1 MGINRGDVIEL
12 KLDDLANGGDSIGRY
27 QGLAVFVPGGV
38 PGELVRARILAKK
51 RNYARGELLE
61 IIKRADSRIE
71 PECSVFEDCG
81 GCQLQHIEYET
92 QLEYKQKMVQ
102 DLLERV
108 AKLKGIKVKP
118 TLPAEYP
125 FAYRNKAQFP
135 LGKDEEGK
143 IVGGFYRRGSHQL
156 IPGDDCLIQHPLI
169 NRVMKKTLEI
179 LNDYQLSVYDEK
191 KHKGLLR
198 HLFIRVGV
206 CTNQALLVPVTQ
218 KEEFPYLKEIAAR
231 LNKAVPEIVG
241 IIQNIN
247 PERGNVI
254 TGKKY
259 KTITGQDYYIDYI
272 GNIKFLISARSFFQV
287 NTLQAKKLYDFVRE
301 FAGLSGQEILIDA
314 YCGIGSISLY
324 LAGRAGEIIGIEEI
338 PEAVEDA
345 VKNAELN
352 GIENCRFIKGL
363 VEEKLP
369 ELIAEGIEPDLL
381 LFDPPRKGLAKGV
394 IKTAKVVKPKK
405 IIYVSCNPAT
415 LARDL
420 KLFKEDYDIIEVQVV
435 DMFPHTYHVETVCLL
450 ERK

>member
-108 AKLKGIKVKP
+108 TKLKGIKVKP
-118 TLPAEYP
+118 TLAAEYP

-135 LGKDEEGK
+135 LGKDQEGK

-352 GIENCRFIKGL
+352 GIENCRFIKGR